1 MFGCRLFYGS
11 TMRWLHAYALIWLL
25 LTGVTLECGPGRGHR
40 SPHRRRKMTPLV
52 FKQHVPNV
60 SENTLGASGLAEGR
74 ITRGDSRF
82 KDLVV
87 NHNPDILFK
96 DEEGT
101 GADRMMSQV
110 SLVFFSCTS
119 CHLCHSETLK
129 LGCFQKKNKKKQT
142 TFGQILLWL
151 CEAPVCASVCSN
163 ISIAGQTSPSLCI
176 FPKLPTFCLR
186 SFGFHARNKRSAR
199 KGTGRWVE
207 EALKFLGDSLLN
219 RKKFRPEPFH
229 RFFLLLSGFYI
240 HERVLG
246 VSKPKCTKHPLPAP
260 GPRLF
265 GQSTPW

>member
-129 LGCFQKKNKKKQT
+129 LGCFQKKKQKKT
-142 TFGQILLWL
+142 DHFW
-151 CEAPVCASVCSN
+151 AN
-163 ISIAGQTSPSLCI
+163 SPL
-176 FPKLPTFCLR
+176 
-186 SFGFHARNKRSAR
+186 
-199 KGTGRWVE
+199 VM
-207 EALKFLGDSLLN
+207 
-219 RKKFRPEPFH
+219 
-229 RFFLLLSGFYI
+229 
-240 HERVLG
+240 
-246 VSKPKCTKHPLPAP
+246 
-260 GPRLF
+260 
-265 GQSTPW
+265 